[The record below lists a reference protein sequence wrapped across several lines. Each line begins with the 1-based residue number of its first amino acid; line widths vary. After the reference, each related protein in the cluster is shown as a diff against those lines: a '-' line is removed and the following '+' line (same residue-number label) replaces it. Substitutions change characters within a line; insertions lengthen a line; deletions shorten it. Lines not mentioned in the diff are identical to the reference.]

1 MTRSTGRFPSAY
13 RAACPSAEK
22 FNRAE
27 YAPSW
32 YIFDTQIL
40 KHSDWRTHMKLI
52 SLLVLGVMA
61 GELSASAQAQTKK
74 HIKKENTN
82 PLQKR
87 VLAAPNTAM
96 AKDATVIKWKT
107 HITDGVE

>member
-32 YIFDTQIL
+32 YTFDTQIL
-40 KHSDWRTHMKLI
+40 RHSDWRTYMKLI
-52 SLLVLGVMA
+52 SLSVLGVMA
-61 GELSASAQAQTKK
+61 VAMSAAAPAPT
-74 HIKKENTN
+74 TD
-82 PLQKR
+82 PLQKKTTNPPQKT
-87 VLAAPNTAM
+87 VLSPPQPRMAQNAPAL
-96 AKDATVIKWKT
+96 
-107 HITDGVE
+107 

>member
-61 GELSASAQAQTKK
+61 VGLSASARAQTKN
-74 HIKKENTN
+74 HIKKENTD
-82 PLQKR
+82 PIQKKL
-87 VLAAPNTAM
+87 VPPPNAGMAQDAPAL
-96 AKDATVIKWKT
+96 
-107 HITDGVE
+107 

>member
-61 GELSASAQAQTKK
+61 VAMSASAQGQTTE
-74 HIKKENTN
+74 HIKKENTD
-82 PLQKR
+82 PLPKAM
-87 VLAAPNTAM
+87 LPAPHPAM
-96 AKDATVIKWKT
+96 AKEATGNKWEAD
-107 HITDGVE
+107 I

>member
-32 YIFDTQIL
+32 YTFDTQIL
-40 KHSDWRTHMKLI
+40 RHSDWRTYMKLI
-52 SLLVLGVMA
+52 SLSVLGVMA
-61 GELSASAQAQTKK
+61 VGMRAAARARTT
-74 HIKKENTN
+74 HPHKKENPD
-82 PLQKR
+82 PLKKAL
-87 VLAAPNTAM
+87 LAPPQAPIGN
-96 AKDATVIKWKT
+96 DATRSEW
-107 HITDGVE
+107 

>member
-61 GELSASAQAQTKK
+61 GPKSAAVRAPAPDRL
-74 HIKKENTN
+74 KKEAHD
-82 PLQKR
+82 PPQKTEI
-87 VLAAPNTAM
+87 PPP
-96 AKDATVIKWKT
+96 DPATGKGATPDKLT
-107 HITDGVE
+107 T

>member
-61 GELSASAQAQTKK
+61 GWVSGAVPGPTTDQTKK
-74 HIKKENTN
+74 ETTN
-82 PLQKR
+82 PPQKA
-87 VLAAPNTAM
+87 LLPGPKPATAH
-96 AKDATVIKWKT
+96 DAT
-107 HITDGVE
+107 GVNVENR

>member
-32 YIFDTQIL
+32 YTFDTQIL
-40 KHSDWRTHMKLI
+40 RHSDWRTYMKLI
-52 SLLVLGVMA
+52 SLSVLGVMA
-61 GELSASAQAQTKK
+61 VSVSASAPAQTP
-74 HIKKENTN
+74 N
-82 PLQKR
+82 PLKKKTPNPPQKR
-87 VLAAPNTAM
+87 LLAPPEPGCGQEAP
-96 AKDATVIKWKT
+96 
-107 HITDGVE
+107 GR

>member
-32 YIFDTQIL
+32 YTFDTQIL
-40 KHSDWRTHMKLI
+40 RHSDWRTYMKLI
-52 SLLVLGVMA
+52 SLSVLGVMA
-61 GELSASAQAQTKK
+61 VAVSASAPAPTTEP
-74 HIKKENTN
+74 HKKESTN
-82 PLQKR
+82 PHQKE
-87 VLAAPNTAM
+87 VLARPYAGIVQ
-96 AKDATVIKWKT
+96 DSTVLK
-107 HITDGVE
+107 

>member
-32 YIFDTQIL
+32 YTFDTQIL
-40 KHSDWRTHMKLI
+40 RHSDWRTYMKLI
-52 SLLVLGVMA
+52 SLSVLGVMGVMA
-61 GELSASAQAQTKK
+61 VAMSAAARGQTTHPHKKKTTDPTKK
-74 HIKKENTN
+74 D
-82 PLQKR
+82 
-87 VLAAPNTAM
+87 VLAPPHPAM
-96 AKDATVIKWKT
+96 
-107 HITDGVE
+107 G

>member
-32 YIFDTQIL
+32 YTFDTQIL
-40 KHSDWRTHMKLI
+40 RHSDWRTYMKLI
-52 SLLVLGVMA
+52 SLSVLGVMA
-61 GELSASAQAQTKK
+61 VAMSASAQAQTTDP
-74 HIKKENTN
+74 IKKETTD
-82 PLQKR
+82 PIKKAM
-87 VLAAPNTAM
+87 LAAPNEIGRASCR
-96 AKDATVIKWKT
+96 
-107 HITDGVE
+107 ERR

>member
-61 GELSASAQAQTKK
+61 VGMSGSAQAPTTD
-74 HIKKENTN
+74 HIKKKNTE
-82 PLQKR
+82 PPPKT
-87 VLAAPNTAM
+87 VLAPPDAAM
-96 AKDATVIKWKT
+96 GKEATGTNW
-107 HITDGVE
+107 